1 MPVGIRSTASQH
13 IASEEVNHR
22 LSLYCLAAAASGV
35 SLLALIQP
43 AHASIVVTSTS
54 VTVGPG
60 SAGFI
65 DMNGD
70 GKNDFEFFLQN
81 GGYDHSFYRTLVVM
95 PLTGGRAVG
104 GARAPLGPYGSAL
117 ASGGKIGPSAHFSS
131 SIGRGQVT
139 LERTQGAFSGS
150 TLSDKAY
157 GPWGV
162 NSATHYLGVR
172 FLISGKI
179 HYGWIKLSV
188 TKEAGSPS
196 QIQATITEFAY
207 NTVANQK
214 MTAGQTAV
222 VSAGATQRPS
232 LPGKPSTSAGP
243 SLGMLAAGA
252 DALPLWRREELEGNS
267 LLLLA
272 PAART

>member
-1 MPVGIRSTASQH
+1 MPAGIRSSISHH
-13 IASEEVNHR
+13 IPTEEVSHR

-35 SLLALIQP
+35 SLLALTQP
-43 AHASIVVTSTS
+43 AHASIVVTSTNLT
-54 VTVGPG
+54 VTTSSP
-60 SAGFI
+60 GFI

-70 GKNDFEFFLQN
+70 GKNDFEFFIQR
-81 GGYDHSFYRTLVVM
+81 GGYDHSFYATLAVM
-95 PLTGGRAVG
+95 PLTGGRPVG
-104 GARAPLGPYGSAL
+104 GARTPLGPYGSAL
-117 ASGGKIGPSAHFSS
+117 ASGAKIGPSAHFSS

-139 LERTQGAFSGS
+139 LERTQGFVSGS
-150 TLSDKAY
+150 STYKLY
-157 GPWGV
+157 GQWGGT
-162 NSATHYLGVR
+162 SASHYLGVR

-188 TKEAGSPS
+188 FKQASS
-196 QIQATITEFAY
+196 LLQATITEFAY

-214 MTAGQTAV
+214 MTAGQIAV
-222 VSAGATQRPS
+222 VSGGATQRPS
-232 LPGKPSTSAGP
+232 LLGKPSTSTGP

-267 LLLLA
+267 LSLLA

>member
-1 MPVGIRSTASQH
+1 MPTGTHDPIVRKISFENIQEHLGIYS
-13 IASEEVNHR
+13 I
-22 LSLYCLAAAASGV
+22 AAAAAGV
-35 SLLALIQP
+35 SVLALAQP
-43 AHASIVVTSTS
+43 AEASIVVTSTNIT
-54 VTVGPG
+54 VTTS

-70 GKNDFEFFLQN
+70 GKNDFEFFIQR
-81 GGYDHSFYRTLVVM
+81 GGYDHSFYATLAVM
-95 PLTGGRAVG
+95 PLTGGRPVG
-104 GARAPLGPYGSAL
+104 GARTPLGPYGSAL

-139 LERTQGAFSGS
+139 LERTQGFVSGS
-150 TLSDKAY
+150 STYKLY
-157 GPWGV
+157 GQWGGK
-162 NSATHYLGVR
+162 SASHFLGVR

-188 TKEAGSPS
+188 FKQASS
-196 QIQATITEFAY
+196 LLQATITEFAY

-222 VSAGATQRPS
+222 VSAGAAQRPS

-252 DALPLWRREELEGNS
+252 DALPMWRREELEGNS
-267 LLLLA
+267 LLSLA